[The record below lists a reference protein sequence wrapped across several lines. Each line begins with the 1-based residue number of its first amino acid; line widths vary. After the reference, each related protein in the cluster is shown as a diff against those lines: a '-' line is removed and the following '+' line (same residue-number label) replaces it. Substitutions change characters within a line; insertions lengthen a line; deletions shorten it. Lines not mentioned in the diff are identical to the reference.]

1 MRQNETDET
10 IVESGLTE
18 RQVAA
23 LPYIVAGATLSEG
36 ARLASVGRAT
46 LYRWVEDDQFRS
58 ALERTRSEAAELA
71 RTELEGLMLKAVLV
85 LAESLEDPSPN
96 VRLRAANAALA
107 LGLKTLDVKDLRR
120 RLDHLDDAMTLL
132 EKKRPNYSSFGLN
145 GGA

>member
-46 LYRWVEDDQFRS
+46 LYRWMEDDQFRS

-71 RTELEGLMLKAVLV
+71 RTELQGLMLKAVLV
-85 LAESLEDPSPN
+85 LAESLEDSAPN

-107 LGLKTLDVKDLRR
+107 LGLKTLDSKELLRR
-120 RLDHLDDAMTLL
+120 IDYLDDAMTLL
-132 EKKRPNYSSFGLN
+132 EKKRPNYSSFGLS
-145 GGA
+145 GGI

>member
-10 IVESGLTE
+10 IEESGLTE

-46 LYRWVEDDQFRS
+46 LYRWMEDDHFRS
-58 ALERTRSEAAELA
+58 ALKTTRSEAADLA

-85 LAESLEDPSPN
+85 LAESLEDPAAS

-107 LGLKTLDVKDLRR
+107 LGLKTLDSKELHRR
-120 RLDHLDDAMTLL
+120 IDYLDDALALL
-132 EKKRPNYSSFGLN
+132 EKKRPNYSSFGLS